1 MKKTLTVNLGGSVFN
16 IDEDAYRLL
25 DKYLANL
32 RIHFREEEGSD
43 EIMND
48 FEARISEL
56 FSERV
61 RLGYEV
67 ITIEHVEDV
76 ISRMGKPEDIF
87 GEDASSEGNGE
98 EEKKRVFREQVITGK
113 KRLMRDPDNRVLGGV
128 AAGLAAYM
136 GWDVTAVRLAMIVLL
151 LVPFVQWVVLLY
163 ILMWIVMPPARTAAD
178 RLIMR
183 GESVSLESIGQTV
196 TDGFEKVSRDVNDY
210 ISSEKPRSVLRKIA
224 DMIVAVVGFLLKFC
238 AVLIGII
245 LLPALLL
252 VVFVLLVVVL
262 ALIAGGAGV
271 LYSVFP
277 AMGFMASVPNV
288 YAAVTGCV
296 ALVLAIAI
304 PVVTLLYAVC
314 GQFFRLKP
322 MSAAAKWTLLVLW
335 LISTAGSIALLVK
348 FGLPMP
354 INF

>member
-25 DKYLANL
+25 DKYLSNL
-32 RIHFREEEGSD
+32 RIHFSKEEGSD

-56 FSERV
+56 FSERI

-87 GEDASSEGNGE
+87 GGDAAEGNDDDEG
-98 EEKKRVFREQVITGK
+98 KRVFREQVITGK
-113 KRLMRDPDNRVLGGV
+113 KRLMRDPDNRVIGGV

-136 GWDVTAVRLAMIVLL
+136 GWDVTAVRLAMIILL

-163 ILMWIVMPPARTAAD
+163 ILMWIVMPSARTAAD

-183 GESVSLESIGQTV
+183 GEKVSLESIGQTV

-210 ISSEKPRSVLRKIA
+210 ISSEKPRSFIRKIA
-224 DMIVAVVGFLLKFC
+224 DMFVAVVGFLLKFC
-238 AVLIGII
+238 AVLLGII
-245 LLPALLL
+245 LLPILLV
-252 VVFVLLVVVL
+252 VVFVLLVIVFALVV
-262 ALIAGGAGV
+262 GGAGV

-288 YAAVTGCV
+288 YAAVIGCIAL
-296 ALVLAIAI
+296 ALVIGI
-304 PVVTLLYAVC
+304 PVVSLLYAIC
-314 GQFFRLKP
+314 GQFLKLKP
-322 MSAAAKWTLLVLW
+322 MSATAKWTLLVLW
-335 LISTAGSIALLVK
+335 FISAAGSTALLIN

>member
-277 AMGFMASVPNV
+277 AMDSMMDVPNV
-288 YAAVTGCV
+288 YVAVTGCV
-296 ALVLAIAI
+296 AMVFTIGIPLAMSFYAI
-304 PVVTLLYAVC
+304 C
-314 GQFFRLKP
+314 GQIFRLKP
-322 MSAAAKWTLLVLW
+322 MSATAKWTMFVLW
-335 LISTAGSIALLVK
+335 FISATASVVLLK
-348 FGLPMP
+348 TFGMPVP